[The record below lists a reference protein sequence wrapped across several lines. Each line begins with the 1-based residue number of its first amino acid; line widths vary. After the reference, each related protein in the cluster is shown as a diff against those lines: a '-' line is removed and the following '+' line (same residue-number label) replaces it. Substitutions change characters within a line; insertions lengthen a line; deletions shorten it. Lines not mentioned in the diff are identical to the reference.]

1 MKKRQILA
9 ALLAVSCAVSM
20 AVPAF
25 AADENPELG
34 TVETEADKGIDDL
47 KDWDL
52 EVSATVQNPT
62 LKVTLPKSTSV
73 LVNPYRIEI
82 KTGSDADD
90 TSFDTILSP
99 VMDITNNSGC
109 AIKVNVKGMLQT
121 YTVVDGT
128 PASPAETLDDTHYT
142 ITNKNNVDLTGLQ
155 VVGTNIVE
163 IDAEKGNLVVGTY
176 KAPVMDPDDA
186 SKVKSKGTFNVSG
199 YVASKTIKVATAA
212 MKDVDAEKTN
222 TLFIYVEGKQADGKW
237 APAFDAKK
245 IAGVKDTK
253 TGIMSTT
260 GMMALSAK
268 ETTQSILYLES
279 NTTGNVRVTGQAATA
294 PTTAWM
300 SLTDTF
306 DTPFTFVI
314 DAVANPAPPAPVLSK
329 IKLANITPNVAEA
342 SAGDAFDVK
351 ATNTGLTWDVG
362 ATNSTSTITY
372 TTLDQA
378 DAEKAFTSS
387 NAAVITCDEANNKL
401 VAKGNG
407 KAVITFTFTSKKGS
421 ISTYTFEIT
430 VSNFS

>member
-9 ALLAVSCAVSM
+9 ALLAVCCAASM

-47 KDWDL
+47 KNWDL
-52 EVSATVQNPT
+52 TVDTTVQNPT

-73 LVNPYRIEI
+73 LVNPYRIEV

-142 ITNKNNVDLTGLQ
+142 ITNKNNIDLTALK
-155 VVGTNIVE
+155 VVGTNIIEV
-163 IDAEKGNLVVGTY
+163 DADKGNLVVGTY
-176 KAPVMDPDDA
+176 KAPVMNDD
-186 SKVKSKGTFNVSG
+186 STVKSKGTFNVSG
-199 YVASKTIKVATAA
+199 YVASKNIKVATAA

-237 APAFDAKK
+237 APAFDAKQ

-253 TGIMSTT
+253 TGTLSTT

-268 ETTQSILYLES
+268 ETSQSILYLES
-279 NTTGNVRVTGQAATA
+279 GKTGNVRVTGQAATA
-294 PTTAWM
+294 PTIAWM

-329 IKLANITPNVAEA
+329 IKLANVTPNVAEA

-372 TTLDQA
+372 TTLDQT

-387 NAAVITCDEANNKL
+387 NTAVITCDEANNKL